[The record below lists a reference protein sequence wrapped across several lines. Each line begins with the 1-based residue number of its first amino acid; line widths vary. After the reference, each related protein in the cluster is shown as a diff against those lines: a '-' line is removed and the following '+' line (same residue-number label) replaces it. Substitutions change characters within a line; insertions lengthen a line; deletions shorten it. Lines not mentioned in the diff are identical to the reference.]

1 MVVVAQLVRASDCG
15 SECRG
20 FESRLPPLVKT
31 LVSLVKTRVFSLF
44 SSLGTGANNPSAFA
58 AKDQGPLLVDA
69 DSCSEKPTE
78 GRYTVIPSEQ
88 IKTVLPAFLVLDG
101 QSI

>member
-1 MVVVAQLVRASDCG
+1 L
-15 SECRG
+15 
-20 FESRLPPLVKT
+20 
-31 LVSLVKTRVFSLF
+31 
-44 SSLGTGANNPSAFA
+44 AFA

-78 GRYTVIPSEQ
+78 GRYTVIPSKQ
-88 IKTVLPAFLVLDG
+88 IKTVRPAFLVLDG